1 MELFGS
7 DRDRLAFLVEID
19 AALDL
24 DFEALEVQAL
34 EEPAQLHQLEAE
46 AGRLDLEAHTRVGC
60 RRPIRFLRLGG
71 RGNMYENKGIPVVAN
86 DRLRY
91 CQYQPGNKGDQLK
104 LPPCSSSVSSLV
116 SSSL

>member
-71 RGNMYENKGIPVVAN
+71 RGLHVREQGDRGRGQRPAALLPIPTRKQGRPTQVA
-86 DRLRY
+86 
-91 CQYQPGNKGDQLK
+91 
-104 LPPCSSSVSSLV
+104 SL
-116 SSSL
+116 LE